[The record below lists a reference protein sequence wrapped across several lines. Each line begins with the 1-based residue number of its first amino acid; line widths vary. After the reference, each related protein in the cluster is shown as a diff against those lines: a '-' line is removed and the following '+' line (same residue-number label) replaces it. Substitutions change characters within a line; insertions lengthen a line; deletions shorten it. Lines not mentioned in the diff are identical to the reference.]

1 MVMKGIPCGRVV
13 RSRDRISIN
22 PLFPRFEMAET
33 RLMTIN
39 MGPQHPATHG
49 VLRIVLELDGEVIV
63 KATPHIGHLHR
74 GIEKL
79 AESKT
84 YHQSIPFT
92 DRLDYTNAMGN
103 NLAYVL
109 AVEKL
114 LGIEIPKR
122 AQYLRV
128 RMAELQRIAAH
139 LIWLGT
145 HVLDMGA
152 TPPIFYTFRER
163 EDILRIFE
171 EVAGGRLT
179 PTYLRIGGLSKD
191 LPEGVEEKIK
201 AFVQAFPD
209 HIKEYETLLT
219 KNIIWMKRT
228 KGVGIF
234 SKEDAL
240 SFGVTGPTLR
250 GSGVKYDVR
259 KDFPYSSYE
268 EFDFEIP
275 IGTVGDVYDRYI
287 VRLREME
294 WSNAIAEQALERLP
308 KGPIITNDPRV
319 TLPPKDDVLSD
330 IASVIRQFKIVSEG
344 FYPPQGEVFASVEA
358 SKGELGFYIVSDG
371 SNRPYRF
378 RIRTPSFANLSA
390 LPTMIKGGLIA
401 DVISAIGS
409 IDIVLGEVD
418 R

>member
-1 MVMKGIPCGRVV
+1 M
-13 RSRDRISIN
+13 S
-22 PLFPRFEMAET
+22 
-33 RLMTIN
+33 IN

-79 AESKT
+79 AETKT

-114 LGIEIPKR
+114 LGIEVPKR
-122 AQYLRV
+122 AQYIRV
-128 RMAELQRIAAH
+128 MMAELQRIAAH

-145 HVLDMGA
+145 HALDIGA
-152 TPPIFYTFRER
+152 MTLIFYNFRER
-163 EDILRIFE
+163 ESILRIFE

-179 PTYLRIGGLSKD
+179 PTYLRFGGVSKD
-191 LPEGVEEKIK
+191 LPDGIEEKIRT
-201 AFVQAFPD
+201 FVQKFPD
-209 HIKEYETLLT
+209 RVKEYETLLT
-219 KNIIWMKRT
+219 KNVIWLKRT
-228 KGVGIF
+228 KEIGII
-234 SKEDAL
+234 SKEDAI

-259 KDFPYSSYE
+259 KAFPYSRYE
-268 EFDFEIP
+268 DFEFDIP
-275 IGTVGDVYDRYI
+275 IGSVGDVYDRYI

-294 WSNAIAEQALERLP
+294 WSNSIVRQTLERLP
-308 KGPIITNDPRV
+308 KGPIIANDPRI
-319 TLPPKDDVLSD
+319 TLPPKEDVLTD
-330 IASVIRQFKIVSEG
+330 IASLIRHFKIVSEG
-344 FYPPQGEVFASVEA
+344 FQPPAGEVYASVEA
-358 SKGELGFYIVSDG
+358 SKGELGFYLVSDG
-371 SNRPYRF
+371 SNHPFRF

-390 LPTMIKGGLIA
+390 LPKMIEGGLIA

-409 IDIVLGEVD
+409 VDIVLGEVD

>member
-1 MVMKGIPCGRVV
+1 
-13 RSRDRISIN
+13 
-22 PLFPRFEMAET
+22 
-33 RLMTIN
+33 MTIN

-49 VLRIVLELDGEVIV
+49 VLRVVLELDGEIIV
-63 KATPHIGHLHR
+63 KAIPHIGHLHR
-74 GIEKL
+74 GMEKL

-84 YHQSIPFT
+84 YHQAIPLT

-114 LGIEIPKR
+114 LDIEVPRR

-128 RMAELQRIAAH
+128 MMAELQRIAAH

-145 HVLDMGA
+145 HVLDIGA
-152 TPPIFYTFRER
+152 TTPIFYTFRER

-179 PTYLRIGGLSKD
+179 PTYLRIGGVSKD
-191 LPEGVEEKIK
+191 LPEGIEDKIK
-201 AFVQAFPD
+201 VFVKEFPY
-209 HIKEYETLLT
+209 HMKEYETLLT
-219 KNIIWMKRT
+219 KNIIWLKRT
-228 KGVGIF
+228 KEVGII
-234 SKEDAL
+234 SKEDAI
-240 SFGVTGPTLR
+240 SWGVTGPILR

-259 KDFPYSSYE
+259 KAFPYSSYE
-268 EFDFEIP
+268 DFNFEIP
-275 IGTVGDVYDRYI
+275 IGSVGDVYDRYI

-294 WSNAIAEQALERLP
+294 WSNSIVKQALERLP
-308 KGPIITNDPRV
+308 KGPVISSDPRV
-319 TLPPKDDVLSD
+319 ALPPKDNVLTD
-330 IASVIRQFKIVSEG
+330 IDALIRQFKIVSEG
-344 FYPPQGEVFASVEA
+344 FQPPKGEVYASVEA

-371 SNRPYRF
+371 SNRPFRF

-390 LPTMIKGGLIA
+390 LPRMIEGSLIA
-401 DVISAIGS
+401 DVVSAIGS
-409 IDIVLGEVD
+409 IDIVLGEID

>member
-1 MVMKGIPCGRVV
+1 
-13 RSRDRISIN
+13 
-22 PLFPRFEMAET
+22 
-33 RLMTIN
+33 MTIN

-114 LGIEIPKR
+114 LEIEVPKR

-128 RMAELQRIAAH
+128 MMAELQRIAAH

-152 TPPIFYTFRER
+152 TTPIFYTFRER

-179 PTYLRIGGLSKD
+179 PTYLRIGGVSKD
-191 LPEGVEEKIK
+191 LPEGIEENVKS
-201 AFVQAFPD
+201 FVQTFPG
-209 HIKEYETLLT
+209 HMKEYETLLT
-219 KNIIWMKRT
+219 KNVIWVKRT
-228 KGVGIF
+228 KGVGII
-234 SKEDAL
+234 SKEDAI
-240 SFGVTGPTLR
+240 SWGVTGPTLR

-259 KDFPYSSYE
+259 KAFPYSSYE
-268 EFDFEIP
+268 EFDFQIP
-275 IGTVGDVYDRYI
+275 IGSVGDVYDRYI

-294 WSNAIAEQALERLP
+294 WSNAIVRQALERLP
-308 KGPIITNDPRV
+308 KGPILANDPRI
-319 TLPPKDDVLSD
+319 TLPPKDDVTRD
-330 IASVIRQFKIVSEG
+330 IASLIRQFKIASEG
-344 FYPPQGEVFASVEA
+344 FQPPMGETYASVEA

-371 SNRPYRF
+371 SNHPFRF

-390 LPTMIKGGLIA
+390 LPRMIEGSLIA
-401 DVISAIGS
+401 DVISTIGS
-409 IDIVLGEVD
+409 IDIVLGEID

>member
-1 MVMKGIPCGRVV
+1 
-13 RSRDRISIN
+13 
-22 PLFPRFEMAET
+22 MAET

-49 VLRIVLELDGEVIV
+49 VLRVVLELDGEVII
-63 KATPHIGHLHR
+63 KATPDIGHLHR
-74 GIEKL
+74 GVEKL
-79 AESKT
+79 AETKT

-114 LGIEIPKR
+114 LGLEVPKR

-128 RMAELQRIAAH
+128 LMAELQRIAAH

-152 TPPIFYTFRER
+152 ITPIFYTFRER
-163 EDILRIFE
+163 EVILRIFE

-179 PTYLRIGGLSKD
+179 PTYLRIGGVSKD
-191 LPEGVEEKIK
+191 LPEGIDEKIME
-201 AFVQAFPD
+201 FVRTFPD
-209 HIKEYETLLT
+209 HVKEYETLLT
-219 KNIIWMKRT
+219 KNVIWMKRT
-228 KGVGIF
+228 KDVGVL

-240 SFGVTGPTLR
+240 SWGVTGPTLR
-250 GSGVKYDVR
+250 GTGVKYDVR
-259 KDFPYSSYE
+259 KAFPYSSYD

-275 IGTVGDVYDRYI
+275 VGSSGDVYNRYI

-294 WSNAIAEQALERLP
+294 WSNAIVEQALERLP
-308 KGPIITNDPRV
+308 KGPIVANDPRI
-319 TLPPKDDVLSD
+319 TLPPKEEVVTD
-330 IASVIRQFKIVSEG
+330 IAALIRQFKIVSEG
-344 FYPPQGEVFASVEA
+344 FQPPAGEVYASVEA
-358 SKGELGFYIVSDG
+358 SKGELGFYLVSDG
-371 SNRPYRF
+371 SNRPFRF

-390 LPTMIKGGLIA
+390 LPRMVEGSLVA
-401 DVISAIGS
+401 DVISTIGS
-409 IDIVLGEVD
+409 IDIVLGEID

>member
-1 MVMKGIPCGRVV
+1 
-13 RSRDRISIN
+13 
-22 PLFPRFEMAET
+22 
-33 RLMTIN
+33 MTIN

-49 VLRIVLELDGEVIV
+49 VLRVVLELDGEVIV
-63 KATPHIGHLHR
+63 GSTPYLGHLHR
-74 GIEKL
+74 GMEKL

-84 YHQSIPFT
+84 YHQAIPLT

-103 NLAYVL
+103 NFAYVL

-114 LGIEIPKR
+114 LGIEVPKR
-122 AQYLRV
+122 AQYIRV
-128 RMAELQRIAAH
+128 MMAEFQRIAAH

-145 HVLDMGA
+145 HALDIGA
-152 TPPIFYTFRER
+152 MTPLLYTFRER

-191 LPEGVEEKIK
+191 LPDGIGEKIK
-201 AFVQAFPD
+201 AFVQAFPGR
-209 HIKEYETLLT
+209 IKEYETLLT
-219 KNIIWMKRT
+219 KNIIWLKRT
-228 KGVGIF
+228 KGVGVI
-234 SKEDAL
+234 SKEDAV

-259 KDFPYSSYE
+259 KAFPYSSYE
-268 EFDFEIP
+268 QLDFDIP
-275 IGTVGDVYDRYI
+275 IGSVGDVYDRYI

-294 WSNAIAEQALERLP
+294 WSNAIVGQVLERLP
-308 KGPIITNDPRV
+308 KGPIIANDPRI
-319 TLPPKDDVLSD
+319 TLPPKDDVTRD
-330 IASVIRQFKIVSEG
+330 IASLIRQFKIVSEG
-344 FYPPQGEVFASVEA
+344 FQPPKGEVYASVEA

-371 SNRPYRF
+371 SNHPFRF

-390 LPTMIKGGLIA
+390 LSKMIQGGLIA
-401 DVISAIGS
+401 DVISVIGS

>member
-1 MVMKGIPCGRVV
+1 
-13 RSRDRISIN
+13 
-22 PLFPRFEMAET
+22 MAET
-33 RLMTIN
+33 RFMTIN

-49 VLRIVLELDGEVIV
+49 VLRLVLELDGEVII
-63 KATPHIGHLHR
+63 KATPHLGHLHR

-128 RMAELQRIAAH
+128 MMAELQRIAAH

-145 HVLDMGA
+145 HAMDIGA
-152 TPPIFYTFRER
+152 WTPLLYTFRER
-163 EDILRIFE
+163 EMVLRMFE

-179 PTYLRIGGLSKD
+179 PTYLRIGGVSKD
-191 LPEGVEEKIK
+191 LPDGIEEKIK
-201 AFVQAFPD
+201 SFVQALPGR
-209 HIKEYETLLT
+209 IKEYETLLT
-219 KNIIWMKRT
+219 KNIIWLKRT
-228 KGVGIF
+228 KEVGVI
-234 SKEDAL
+234 SKEDAI

-259 KDFPYSSYE
+259 KAFPYSSYE
-268 EFDFEIP
+268 QFNFDIP
-275 IGTVGDVYDRYI
+275 IGSVGDVYDRYT

-294 WSNAIAEQALERLP
+294 WSNSIVEQALERLP
-308 KGPIITNDPRV
+308 KGPIIANDPRI
-319 TLPPKDDVLSD
+319 TLPPKDDVTRD
-330 IASVIRQFKIVSEG
+330 IASLIRQFKIVSEG
-344 FYPPQGEVFASVEA
+344 FRPPVGEVYASVEA

-371 SNRPYRF
+371 SNRPSRF

-390 LPTMIKGGLIA
+390 LPKMIKGGLIA

-409 IDIVLGEVD
+409 IDIVLGEID

>member
-1 MVMKGIPCGRVV
+1 MSNGV
-13 RSRDRISIN
+13 
-22 PLFPRFEMAET
+22 EMAET
-33 RLMTIN
+33 RFMTIN

-49 VLRIVLELDGEVIV
+49 VLRVVLELDGEVIV

-79 AESKT
+79 AETKT

-114 LGIEIPKR
+114 LGIEVPKR
-122 AQYLRV
+122 AQYIRV
-128 RMAELQRIAAH
+128 MMAELHRIAAH

-145 HVLDMGA
+145 HALDIGA
-152 TPPIFYTFRER
+152 MTLIFYNFRER
-163 EDILRIFE
+163 ESILRIFE

-179 PTYLRIGGLSKD
+179 PTYLRFGGVSKD
-191 LPEGVEEKIK
+191 LPDGIEGKIK

-209 HIKEYETLLT
+209 HVKEYETLLT
-219 KNIIWMKRT
+219 KNVIWLKRT
-228 KGVGIF
+228 KGVGVI
-234 SKEDAL
+234 SKEDAI

-259 KDFPYSSYE
+259 KAFPYSSYDD
-268 EFDFEIP
+268 FNFEIP
-275 IGTVGDVYDRYI
+275 IGSIGDVYDRYV

-294 WSNAIAEQALERLP
+294 WSNSIVEQALERLP
-308 KGPIITNDPRV
+308 KGPFIANDPRI
-319 TLPPKDDVLSD
+319 TLPPKDDVTKD
-330 IASVIRQFKIVSEG
+330 IASLIRQFKIVSEG
-344 FYPPQGEVFASVEA
+344 FRPTEGEVYASVEA

-371 SNRPYRF
+371 SNRPFRF

-390 LPTMIKGGLIA
+390 LPKMIEGGLIA

>member
-1 MVMKGIPCGRVV
+1 
-13 RSRDRISIN
+13 
-22 PLFPRFEMAET
+22 MAET

-49 VLRIVLELDGEVIV
+49 VLRLVLELNGEVIV

-74 GIEKL
+74 GVEKL

-84 YHQSIPFT
+84 YHQVIPLT

-109 AVEKL
+109 TVEKL
-114 LGIEIPKR
+114 LGIEVPKR
-122 AQYLRV
+122 ARYLRV
-128 RMAELQRIAAH
+128 MMAELQRIAAH

-145 HVLDMGA
+145 HVLDIGA
-152 TPPIFYTFRER
+152 ITPIFYTFRER
-163 EDILRIFE
+163 EDVLRIFE

-191 LPEGVEEKIK
+191 LPDGIGEKIK

-219 KNIIWMKRT
+219 KNIIWLKRT
-228 KGVGIF
+228 KGVGII
-234 SKEDAL
+234 SKEDAI

-259 KDFPYSSYE
+259 KAYPYSSYD
-268 EFDFEIP
+268 EFEFEIP
-275 IGTVGDVYDRYI
+275 IGSVGDVYDRYI

-294 WSNAIAEQALERLP
+294 WSNAIVEQALERLP
-308 KGPIITNDPRV
+308 KGPVLANDPRI
-319 TLPPKDDVLSD
+319 TLPPKDDVTQD
-330 IASVIRQFKIVSEG
+330 IAALIRQFKIVSEG
-344 FYPPQGEVFASVEA
+344 FQAPKGEVYASVEA
-358 SKGELGFYIVSDG
+358 SKGELGFYLVSDG
-371 SNRPYRF
+371 SNRPFRF

-390 LPTMIKGGLIA
+390 LSKMIEGRLIA
-401 DVISAIGS
+401 DVISVIGS

>member
-1 MVMKGIPCGRVV
+1 
-13 RSRDRISIN
+13 
-22 PLFPRFEMAET
+22 MAET

-49 VLRIVLELDGEVIV
+49 VLRVVLELDGEVIV
-63 KATPHIGHLHR
+63 KATPDIGHLHR
-74 GIEKL
+74 GVEKL
-79 AESKT
+79 AETKT

-114 LGIEIPKR
+114 LGLEVPKR

-128 RMAELQRIAAH
+128 LMAELQRIAAH

-152 TPPIFYTFRER
+152 ITPIFYTFRER
-163 EDILRIFE
+163 EVILRIFE

-179 PTYLRIGGLSKD
+179 PTYLRIGGVSKD
-191 LPEGVEEKIK
+191 LPEGIDEKIK

-209 HIKEYETLLT
+209 HVKEYETLLT

-228 KGVGIF
+228 KDVGVI

-240 SFGVTGPTLR
+240 SWGVTGPTLR
-250 GSGVKYDVR
+250 GTGVKYDVR
-259 KDFPYSSYE
+259 KAFPYSSYE
-268 EFDFEIP
+268 EFNFDIP
-275 IGTVGDVYDRYI
+275 IGSVGDVYDRYV

-294 WSNAIAEQALERLP
+294 WSNAIVEQALERLP
-308 KGPIITNDPRV
+308 KGPVIANDPRI
-319 TLPPKDDVLSD
+319 TLPPKEDVVTD
-330 IASVIRQFKIVSEG
+330 IGALIRQFKIVSEG
-344 FYPPQGEVFASVEA
+344 FQPPKGEVYASVEG
-358 SKGELGFYIVSDG
+358 SKGELGFYLVSDG
-371 SNRPYRF
+371 SNHPFRF

-390 LPTMIKGGLIA
+390 LPRMIEGSLIA
-401 DVISAIGS
+401 DVISTIGS
-409 IDIVLGEVD
+409 IDIVLGEID

>member
-1 MVMKGIPCGRVV
+1 
-13 RSRDRISIN
+13 
-22 PLFPRFEMAET
+22 
-33 RLMTIN
+33 MTIN

-74 GIEKL
+74 GVEKL

-84 YHQSIPFT
+84 YHQVIPLT

-103 NLAYVL
+103 NLGYVL

-114 LGIEIPKR
+114 LGIEVPKR

-128 RMAELQRIAAH
+128 MMAELQRIAAH

-152 TPPIFYTFRER
+152 TTPIFYTFRER
-163 EDILRIFE
+163 EGVLRIFE

-179 PTYLRIGGLSKD
+179 PTYMRIGGVSKD
-191 LPEGVEEKIK
+191 LPDGITEKIK
-201 AFVQAFPD
+201 EFVQAFPG

-219 KNIIWMKRT
+219 ENVIWIKRT
-228 KGVGIF
+228 KGVGVI
-234 SKEDAL
+234 SKEDAI

-259 KDFPYSSYE
+259 KAFPYSSYE
-268 EFDFEIP
+268 EFDFDIP
-275 IGTVGDVYDRYI
+275 IGSVGDVYDRYT

-294 WSNAIAEQALERLP
+294 WSNSIVEQALERLP
-308 KGPIITNDPRV
+308 KGPIIANDPRI
-319 TLPPKDDVLSD
+319 TLPPKDDVTQD
-330 IASVIRQFKIVSEG
+330 IAALIRQFKIASEG
-344 FYPPQGEVFASVEA
+344 FQPPKGEVYVSVEA
-358 SKGELGFYIVSDG
+358 SKGELGYYLVSDG
-371 SNRPYRF
+371 SNKPLRM
-378 RIRTPSFANLSA
+378 RIRPPSFLNLSA
-390 LPTMIKGGLIA
+390 LPKMIEGSLIA

-409 IDIVLGEVD
+409 IDIVLGEID

>member
-1 MVMKGIPCGRVV
+1 
-13 RSRDRISIN
+13 
-22 PLFPRFEMAET
+22 MAET
-33 RLMTIN
+33 RFMTIN

-49 VLRIVLELDGEVIV
+49 VLRVVLELDGEIIV
-63 KATPHIGHLHR
+63 KAVPHIGHLHR

-84 YHQSIPFT
+84 YHQTIPLT

-114 LGIEIPKR
+114 LGIEVPKR
-122 AQYLRV
+122 AQYIRV
-128 RMAELQRIAAH
+128 MMAELQRIAAH

-145 HVLDMGA
+145 HALDIGA
-152 TPPIFYTFRER
+152 MTLLLYNFRER

-179 PTYLRIGGLSKD
+179 PTYFRIGGLSKD
-191 LPEGVEEKIK
+191 LPEGIEEKIK
-201 AFVQAFPD
+201 DFIRIFPER
-209 HIKEYETLLT
+209 IKEYETLLT
-219 KNIIWMKRT
+219 KNVIWLKRT
-228 KGVGIF
+228 RGVGVI

-240 SFGVTGPTLR
+240 SWGVTGPTLR
-250 GSGVKYDVR
+250 ASAVKYDVR
-259 KDFPYSSYE
+259 KAFPYSSYE
-268 EFDFEIP
+268 DFDFDIP
-275 IGTVGDVYDRYI
+275 TGTNGDVYDRYT

-294 WSNAIAEQALERLP
+294 WSNAIVEQALERLP
-308 KGPIITNDPRV
+308 KGPVITSNPWV
-319 TLPPKDDVLSD
+319 ALPPKEMVLQD
-330 IASVIRQFKIVSEG
+330 IASLIRHFKIVSEG
-344 FYPPQGEVFASVEA
+344 FQPPVGEVYASVEA

-371 SNRPYRF
+371 SNHPFRL

-390 LPTMIKGGLIA
+390 LPQMIEGSLIA
-401 DVISAIGS
+401 DVISVIGS
-409 IDIVLGEVD
+409 IDIVLGEID